1 MDDTFEQLDKTFDIV
16 AEAPK
21 AIKKPKK
28 ETLVLSEKSDDME
41 RDYAYVRSNLY
52 DMVEKMSEAVS
63 DALEVAQQSE
73 HPRAFEVCMNGAK
86 ATAEVAEKLTE
97 LHMKTKA
104 LEAEHPDA
112 PKPQTVQN
120 NMFVGSTA
128 DLMMALKE
136 SSKK

>member
-1 MDDTFEQLDKTFDIV
+1 MDNTFEQLDKTFDIV

-28 ETLVLSEKSDDME
+28 AELVISEKSEDME

-52 DMVEKMSEAVS
+52 NMIEKMNEAVSEAV
-63 DALEVAQQSE
+63 DVAVDSS
-73 HPRAFEVCMNGAK
+73 HPRAFEVALNGAK

-104 LEAEHPDA
+104 LEEGSPDA
-112 PKPQTVQN
+112 PKAQTVQN

-128 DLMMALKE
+128 DLMMALKNA
-136 SSKK
+136 K